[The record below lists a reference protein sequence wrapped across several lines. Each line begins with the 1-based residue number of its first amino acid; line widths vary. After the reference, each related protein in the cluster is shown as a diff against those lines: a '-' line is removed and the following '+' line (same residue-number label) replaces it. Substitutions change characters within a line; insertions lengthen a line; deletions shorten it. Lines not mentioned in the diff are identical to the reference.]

1 MSYSF
6 RERLKIA
13 LREKELKEKL
23 RLTQEEV
30 DYIKEHL
37 MDICPYSDKVTQAYK
52 ESISSG
58 KSLDQIIDEMT
69 DDQFEDLC
77 REVFEQAKKND
88 VWAKKKKKKVEAEA
102 EAEAEAE
109 SDTDSDSDSDAE
121 SVDAEAEEQEVECQ
135 EK

>member
-30 DYIKEHL
+30 DFIKENL
-37 MDICPYSDKVTQAYK
+37 IDICPFSDKVTEAYK
-52 ESISSG
+52 ESIRSG
-58 KSLDQIIDEMT
+58 KSLDQIIDELS
-69 DDQFEDLC
+69 DADFEDLC
-77 REVFEQAKKND
+77 REVFELAKKNG

-102 EAEAEAE
+102 EAE
-109 SDTDSDSDSDAE
+109 SDSDSDSDSDAD
-121 SVDAEAEEQEVECQ
+121 SVDAEAEEQEVECS
-135 EK
+135 EN

>member
-23 RLTQEEV
+23 KLSQEEV
-30 DYIKEHL
+30 DYIKENL
-37 MDICPYSDKVTQAYK
+37 MDICPYSDKVTEAYK
-52 ESISSG
+52 ESIRSG
-58 KSLDQIIDEMT
+58 KSLDQIIDEFT
-69 DDQFEDLC
+69 DEQFEDLC
-77 REVFEQAKKND
+77 REVFELAKKNG

-102 EAEAEAE
+102 EAEAE
-109 SDTDSDSDSDAE
+109 SDSDSDSDSDAD

>member
-30 DYIKEHL
+30 DFVKEHL

-52 ESISSG
+52 ESIRSG

-77 REVFEQAKKND
+77 REVFDLAKKNGI
-88 VWAKKKKKKVEAEA
+88 WAKKKKKKA

-109 SDTDSDSDSDAE
+109 SDSDSDSDTDADA
-121 SVDAEAEEQEVECQ
+121 VDAEAEEQEVECQ

>member
-13 LREKELKEKL
+13 LRQKELKDKL

-37 MDICPYSDKVTQAYK
+37 MDICPYSDMVTQAYR
-52 ESISSG
+52 ESIRSG
-58 KSLDQIIDEMT
+58 KALDQIIDEMT
-69 DDQFEDLC
+69 DEQFEDLC
-77 REVFEQAKKND
+77 REVFELAKKNG
-88 VWAKKKKKKVEAEA
+88 VWAKKKKKKA

-109 SDTDSDSDSDAE
+109 SDSDSDSDSDAD
-121 SVDAEAEEQEVECQ
+121 SVDAEADEQEVECS
-135 EK
+135 EN